1 MLLLNQNNID
11 SKEASS
17 MKKKTES
24 EPMTAEEQKIR
35 GLIGRP
41 TQKELERMYLDIWEE
56 NKSLKQQLDGKLE
69 ESKEYQSMVKR
80 LRDEAQLKQIAVNQL
95 NRLKE
100 KYDKLKTSTDENSQ
114 KLTEATLEHDEKDTA
129 DKVEILSLREQL
141 EAKDKEIDRLK
152 QALNNNQTELDASVI
167 AQKALK
173 SDLEATQRELQVI
186 KQETVKSQKNPF
198 GAGRKR
204 EHTEQLEKIMEL
216 HAQGLSHRAI
226 SEIVKVPSAT
236 VGRYIKQVNHNNIDA

>member
-1 MLLLNQNNID
+1 
-11 SKEASS
+11 

-41 TQKELERMYLDIWEE
+41 TKKELERMYLDIWEE

-152 QALNNNQTELDASVI
+152 KALNNNQTELDASVI
-167 AQKALK
+167 AQK
-173 SDLEATQRELQVI
+173 ATQRELQVI

>member
-1 MLLLNQNNID
+1 
-11 SKEASS
+11 
-17 MKKKTES
+17 MKKKAES
-24 EPMTAEEQKIR
+24 ELMTAEEQKIR

-41 TQKELERMYLDIWEE
+41 TKKELERMYLDIWEE

-69 ESKEYQSMVKR
+69 ESKEYQSMVKK
-80 LRDEAQLKQIAVNQL
+80 LRDEAQLKQTAINQL

-100 KYDKLKTSTDENSQ
+100 KYDKLKTNTDENAQ
-114 KLTEATLEHDEKDTA
+114 KSIEMTLEHDEKDTTNKA
-129 DKVEILSLREQL
+129 EILSLREQL

-152 QALNNNQTELDASVI
+152 RALNNNQTELDASVT
-167 AQKALK
+167 AQNTLK
-173 SDLEATQRELQVI
+173 SDLEATQKELQTI
-186 KQETVKSQKNPF
+186 KQETAKSQKNPF

-236 VGRYIKQVNHNNIDA
+236 VGRYIKRTNQNNIDL

>member
-1 MLLLNQNNID
+1 
-11 SKEASS
+11 

-41 TQKELERMYLDIWEE
+41 TKKELERMYLDIWEE

-173 SDLEATQRELQVI
+173 SDLEATQRELQAVSY
-186 KQETVKSQKNPF
+186 THLTLPTTPYV
-198 GAGRKR
+198 
-204 EHTEQLEKIMEL
+204 
-216 HAQGLSHRAI
+216 
-226 SEIVKVPSAT
+226 
-236 VGRYIKQVNHNNIDA
+236 

>member
-1 MLLLNQNNID
+1 
-11 SKEASS
+11 
-17 MKKKTES
+17 MKQITES

-41 TQKELERMYLDIWEE
+41 TKKELERMYLDIWEE

-141 EAKDKEIDRLK
+141 EAKDKEID
-152 QALNNNQTELDASVI
+152 
-167 AQKALK
+167 
-173 SDLEATQRELQVI
+173 
-186 KQETVKSQKNPF
+186 
-198 GAGRKR
+198 
-204 EHTEQLEKIMEL
+204 
-216 HAQGLSHRAI
+216 LSLIHI
-226 SEIVKVPSAT
+226 
-236 VGRYIKQVNHNNIDA
+236 

>member
-1 MLLLNQNNID
+1 
-11 SKEASS
+11 

-41 TQKELERMYLDIWEE
+41 TKKELERMYLDIWEE

-152 QALNNNQTELDASVI
+152 KALNNNQTELDASVI
-167 AQKALK
+167 AQKAH
-173 SDLEATQRELQVI
+173 
-186 KQETVKSQKNPF
+186 
-198 GAGRKR
+198 RKR
-204 EHTEQLEKIMEL
+204 LNPIWKQHRGNYRLSSRKLSKARKIRL
-216 HAQGLSHRAI
+216 VQDA
-226 SEIVKVPSAT
+226 SE
-236 VGRYIKQVNHNNIDA
+236 NIQSSLKKLWNYMHKG

>member
-1 MLLLNQNNID
+1 
-11 SKEASS
+11 

-41 TQKELERMYLDIWEE
+41 TKKELERMYLDIWEE

-204 EHTEQLEKIMEL
+204 EHTEQLEKIMECTRVES
-216 HAQGLSHRAI
+216 QSYFRDCESPFCYGWAI
-226 SEIVKVPSAT
+226 HQTSES
-236 VGRYIKQVNHNNIDA
+236 Q

>member
-1 MLLLNQNNID
+1 
-11 SKEASS
+11 

-41 TQKELERMYLDIWEE
+41 TKKELERMYLDIWEE

-100 KYDKLKTSTDENSQ
+100 KYDKLKTSTD
-114 KLTEATLEHDEKDTA
+114 
-129 DKVEILSLREQL
+129 
-141 EAKDKEIDRLK
+141 
-152 QALNNNQTELDASVI
+152 VI

-236 VGRYIKQVNHNNIDA
+236 VGRYIKQMNQNNIDL

>member
-1 MLLLNQNNID
+1 MGV
-11 SKEASS
+11 E
-17 MKKKTES
+17 
-24 EPMTAEEQKIR
+24 
-35 GLIGRP
+35 
-41 TQKELERMYLDIWEE
+41 
-56 NKSLKQQLDGKLE
+56 
-69 ESKEYQSMVKR
+69 
-80 LRDEAQLKQIAVNQL
+80 
-95 NRLKE
+95 
-100 KYDKLKTSTDENSQ
+100 TS
-114 KLTEATLEHDEKDTA
+114 
-129 DKVEILSLREQL
+129 SLREQL

-152 QALNNNQTELDASVI
+152 KALNNNQTELDASVI

-236 VGRYIKQVNHNNIDA
+236 VGRYIKQMNQNNIDL

>member
-1 MLLLNQNNID
+1 
-11 SKEASS
+11 
-17 MKKKTES
+17 
-24 EPMTAEEQKIR
+24 
-35 GLIGRP
+35 
-41 TQKELERMYLDIWEE
+41 MYLDIWEE

-69 ESKEYQSMVKR
+69 ESKEYQSMVKQ
-80 LRDEAQLKQIAVNQL
+80 LRDEMQLKQTAINQL

-100 KYDKLKTSTDENSQ
+100 KYDKLKTNTDENTQ
-114 KLTEATLEHDEKDTA
+114 KPIEVTLEHDEKDTTNKA
-129 DKVEILSLREQL
+129 EILSLREQL

-152 QALNNNQTELDASVI
+152 QALNNNQTELNASVI
-167 AQKALK
+167 AQ
-173 SDLEATQRELQVI
+173 
-186 KQETVKSQKNPF
+186 ETAKSQKNPF

-236 VGRYIKQVNHNNIDA
+236 VGRYIKRVNQNNIDL

>member
-1 MLLLNQNNID
+1 
-11 SKEASS
+11 

-41 TQKELERMYLDIWEE
+41 TKKELERMYLDIWEE

-69 ESKEYQSMVKR
+69 ESKEYQSMVKQ
-80 LRDEAQLKQIAVNQL
+80 LRDEMQLKQTAINQL

-100 KYDKLKTSTDENSQ
+100 KYDKLKTNTDENTQ
-114 KLTEATLEHDEKDTA
+114 KPIEVTLEHDEKDTTNKA
-129 DKVEILSLREQL
+129 EILSLREQL

-152 QALNNNQTELDASVI
+152 QALNNNQTELNASVI
-167 AQKALK
+167 AQNTLK

-186 KQETVKSQKNPF
+186 KQETAKSQKNPF

-236 VGRYIKQVNHNNIDA
+236 VGRYIKQVNHNNIDT

>member
-1 MLLLNQNNID
+1 
-11 SKEASS
+11 

-41 TQKELERMYLDIWEE
+41 TKKELERMYLDIWEE

-69 ESKEYQSMVKR
+69 ESKEYQSM
-80 LRDEAQLKQIAVNQL
+80 
-95 NRLKE
+95 
-100 KYDKLKTSTDENSQ
+100 
-114 KLTEATLEHDEKDTA
+114 
-129 DKVEILSLREQL
+129 
-141 EAKDKEIDRLK
+141 
-152 QALNNNQTELDASVI
+152 
-167 AQKALK
+167 
-173 SDLEATQRELQVI
+173 
-186 KQETVKSQKNPF
+186 VKSQKNPF

-236 VGRYIKQVNHNNIDA
+236 VGRYIKQMNQNNIDL

>member
-1 MLLLNQNNID
+1 
-11 SKEASS
+11 

-41 TQKELERMYLDIWEE
+41 TKKELERMYNCRITFAEGQEFNNLISGEHE

-152 QALNNNQTELDASVI
+152 KALNNNQTELDASVI

-186 KQETVKSQKNPF
+186 KQETVKSQKIRLVQD
-198 GAGRKR
+198 A
-204 EHTEQLEKIMEL
+204 
-216 HAQGLSHRAI
+216 
-226 SEIVKVPSAT
+226 SE
-236 VGRYIKQVNHNNIDA
+236 NIQSSLKKLWNYMHKG